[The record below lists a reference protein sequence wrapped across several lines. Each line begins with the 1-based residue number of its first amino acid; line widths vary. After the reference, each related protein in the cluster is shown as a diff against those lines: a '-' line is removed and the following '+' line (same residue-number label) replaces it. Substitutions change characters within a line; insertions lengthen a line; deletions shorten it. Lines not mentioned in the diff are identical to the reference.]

1 MNLKS
6 NKVII
11 RFRKKLMV
19 KMSKHIFCEVNE
31 FHNSE
36 WKEVARWLKFEENV
50 EQGGRWSKPHVAT
63 LSLHSLFELRKCLSS
78 NPIFF
83 DLSGENLITII
94 GKKKA

>member
-1 MNLKS
+1 
-6 NKVII
+6 
-11 RFRKKLMV
+11 
-19 KMSKHIFCEVNE
+19 MSKHIFCEVNE

-36 WKEVARWLKFEENV
+36 WKEVARWLKFEEDV

-83 DLSGENLITII
+83 DLSGDNMITII
-94 GKKKA
+94 GFKFFF